1 MLDELTKFGNYDVY
15 LVGKCTKSALQVN
28 MSSKDYKLSS
38 SLKHFFGFS
47 KFRGLQEEVIQT
59 LLSGKDTFVIM
70 PTGGGKSLCYQLP
83 ALLLDGTA
91 IVVSPLIA
99 LMKNQVDAIR
109 GISKQDGVAHVL
121 NSSLTKSQVQ
131 TVKDD
136 ITKGVTKL
144 LYVAPE
150 SLTKQD
156 YVDFLRSVPIS
167 FLAVDEAHCISEWGH
182 DFRPEYRNLR
192 GIIDRIDE
200 KIPVIGLTA
209 TATPKVQEDILK
221 NLGITKAITFKASF
235 NRPNLFYEVLPKT
248 DQVDRDITS
257 FIKKNEGKSGI
268 VYCLSRRRV
277 EELAQVLQVNGI
289 KAVPYHAGLDSKQR
303 VKNQD
308 MFLMEDVDVV
318 VATIA
323 FGMGIDKPDVRFV
336 IHHDIPKSIESYYQ
350 ETGRAGRDG
359 GEGHCLAF
367 YAYKDIEKLEKFM
380 SGKPIAEQEIGYAL
394 LHEMVAYAETSMSR
408 RKFILHY
415 FGEEFDESNGP
426 GADMDD
432 NSRNPKPKKEA
443 QKQVEKLL
451 TVITD
456 TAQQYRFKEIVNIL
470 SGIKNALLITRQVDD
485 QDFFGVGSDQTPS
498 YWRALIRQLLVAGLL
513 KKEIESY
520 GVIKLTKKGED
531 FLQSPHSFFM
541 TENHEYDQVQSPPSS
556 NRGGVSVF
564 DKKLHGLL
572 MKERKRVAEQSGVP
586 PYAVFQESSIEDML
600 LKYPISIEELKN
612 IHGVGEGKAMKF
624 GSSFVKLIEK
634 YCEDNDVV
642 RPQDIIIK
650 STGANSTLK
659 LYIIQNIDRKLPLED
674 IADAKGMDRTTFI
687 KELETIVFSGTKLD
701 IGYEVDALF
710 DEDQQD
716 ELKAYFMEAE
726 NDDIQEAFDEFDGE
740 FEEDDL
746 RIFRIKFISEVAN

>member
-1 MLDELTKFGNYDVY
+1 MI
-15 LVGKCTKSALQVN
+15 SR
-28 MSSKDYKLSS
+28 DYKLAS
-38 SLKHFFGFS
+38 SLKRFFGFS
-47 KFRGLQEEVIQT
+47 NFRGLQEEVIET

-83 ALLLDGTA
+83 ALILDGTA

-121 NSSLTKSQVQ
+121 NSSLTKGQIQV
-131 TVKDD
+131 VKDD
-136 ITKGVTKL
+136 ITNGVTKL

-156 YVDFLRSVPIS
+156 YVDFLRSVPIN
-167 FLAVDEAHCISEWGH
+167 FMAVDEAHCISEWGH

-192 GIIDRIDE
+192 GILDRIDE

-221 NLGITKAITFKASF
+221 NLGITDAVTFKASF

-268 VYCLSRRRV
+268 VYCLSRKRV
-277 EELAQVLQVNGI
+277 EELAQILVVNGI
-289 KAVPYHAGLDSKQR
+289 KAVPYHAGLDNKQR

-380 SGKPIAEQEIGYAL
+380 SGKPIAEQEIGFAL

-415 FGEEFDESNGP
+415 FGEEFDDVNGP

-432 NSRNPKPKKEA
+432 NARNPKPKKEA
-443 QKQVEKLL
+443 QKQVELL
-451 TVITD
+451 LKVILD
-456 TAQQYRFKEIVNIL
+456 TAQQYRFSDVVNIL
-470 SGIKNALLITRQVDD
+470 VGVKNALLMTHQVVEKE
-485 QDFFGVGSDQTPS
+485 FFGIGSNETIS

-513 KKEIESY
+513 KKEIETY
-520 GVIKLTKKGED
+520 GVIKLTDKGVA
-531 FLQSPHSFFM
+531 FLASPHSFFM
-541 TENHEYDQVQSPPSS
+541 TENHEYDQTQSTTSS
-556 NRGGVSVF
+556 SGGGTAVF

-572 MKERKRVAEQSGVP
+572 MKERKRVADQSGVP
-586 PYAVFQESSIEDML
+586 PYAVFQEASIEDML
-600 LKYPISIEELKN
+600 LKYPITLEELKN

-624 GSSFVKLIEK
+624 GRSFVKLIEK
-634 YCEDNDVV
+634 YCNDNDVV

-650 STGANSTLK
+650 STGANSALK
-659 LYIIQNIDRKLPLED
+659 LYIIQSVDRKLPLED
-674 IADAKGMDRTTFI
+674 IANAKGKDRTAFI

-701 IGYEVDALF
+701 ISYEIDSLF
-710 DEDQQD
+710 DEDQQE
-716 ELKAYFMEAE
+716 ELQEYFMEAE
-726 NDDIQEAFDEFDGE
+726 NDDIQEAFEEFDGD
-740 FEEDDL
+740 FEEGDL
-746 RIFRIKFISEVAN
+746 RLYRIKFISEVAN